1 MKKIKET
8 KEVKKN
14 FVERIIYKEYIDVLF
29 DENLT
34 RHKMEWIQSKFH
46 RTETYDV
53 CKISL
58 CCFVEKRYI
67 INDGILLTVLLIFIK
82 I

>member
-29 DENLT
+29 DQNLT
-34 RHKMEWIQSKFH
+34 RHKMEWIQSKLH

-53 CKISL
+53 CKVSL
-58 CCFVEKRYI
+58 YCFVDERYI
-67 INDGILLTVLLIFIK
+67 LNDGVLLIVLLIFIK
-82 I
+82 N

>member
-8 KEVKKN
+8 KEVKKI

-34 RHKMEWIQSKFH
+34 RHKMERIQSKFH
-46 RTETYDV
+46 RTETYV
-53 CKISL
+53 CKISWY
-58 CCFVEKRYI
+58 CFVEKRYI

>member
-8 KEVKKN
+8 KEVKKI

-29 DENLT
+29 DENLK

-53 CKISL
+53 CKISWY
-58 CCFVEKRYI
+58 CFVEKRYI

>member
-1 MKKIKET
+1 MQKFKET
-8 KEVKKN
+8 KEVNKN

-34 RHKMEWIQSKFH
+34 RHKIESIQSKLH

-58 CCFVEKRYI
+58 YCFVDKRYI
-67 INDGILLTVLLIFIK
+67 LNDGVLFIVLLIFIK

>member
-14 FVERIIYKEYIDVLF
+14 FVERIIYKEYIDALF

-58 CCFVEKRYI
+58 YCFVEKRYI